1 MKETNDAILVD
12 MEMLKKESLED
23 KNCIEEL
30 REHISGL
37 KLNSK
42 PNEVR
47 IQTSLKTFIDKE
59 LFCNSVYMLYLYL
72 VVDYI
77 SDYSSGNVNFA

>member
-47 IQTSLKTFIDKE
+47 IQTSLKTF
-59 LFCNSVYMLYLYL
+59 YR
-72 VVDYI
+72 
-77 SDYSSGNVNFA
+77 